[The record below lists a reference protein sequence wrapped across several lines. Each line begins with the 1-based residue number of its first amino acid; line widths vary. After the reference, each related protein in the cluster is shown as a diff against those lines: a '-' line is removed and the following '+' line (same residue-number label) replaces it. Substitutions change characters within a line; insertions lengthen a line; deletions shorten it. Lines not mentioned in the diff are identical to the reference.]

1 MAGHTS
7 DGCTIANTGFSGS
20 LQASNCYV
28 SAPNQASNAGCGIS
42 ASSAQSYGAGFNS
55 AGGGV
60 YATEWTSSAISIW
73 FWPRNAIPGDVS
85 GGNPNPAGWG
95 TPVAKFA
102 GGCDIDAKFKD
113 MQIVWIF
120 LFPFIYL
127 YLFRSLLYT
136 PPPPLIHGKKKKK
149 KKNTIANTIHRSSTL
164 PSAATGPAP
173 SGTRDRAPPEQAL
186 ARISSLIT
194 PVLSVMRTGGSIR
207 LRCIG
212 SDFFFFL
219 FLSDL
224 ILCLLCLLLEVVER
238 KEEEEEVEVVGW
250 SRWMFTSYIL

>member
-1 MAGHTS
+1 MDIIEGVHEQTTNLMAGHTS

-136 PPPPLIHGKKKKK
+136 PPPPLIHGKKKKQLLL
-149 KKNTIANTIHRSSTL
+149 T
-164 PSAATGPAP
+164 PSIDLRHYLLRRLG
-173 SGTRDRAPPEQAL
+173 
-186 ARISSLIT
+186 
-194 PVLSVMRTGGSIR
+194 R
-207 LRCIG
+207 LRLELGIVRLQ
-212 SDFFFFL
+212 SR
-219 FLSDL
+219 
-224 ILCLLCLLLEVVER
+224 LLLGFR
-238 KEEEEEVEVVGW
+238 
-250 SRWMFTSYIL
+250 R

>member
-1 MAGHTS
+1 MDIIEGVHEQTTNLMAGHTS

-149 KKNTIANTIHRSSTL
+149 KLLLI
-164 PSAATGPAP
+164 PSIDLRHYLLRRLG
-173 SGTRDRAPPEQAL
+173 
-186 ARISSLIT
+186 
-194 PVLSVMRTGGSIR
+194 R
-207 LRCIG
+207 LRLELGIVRLQ
-212 SDFFFFL
+212 SR
-219 FLSDL
+219 
-224 ILCLLCLLLEVVER
+224 LLLGFR
-238 KEEEEEVEVVGW
+238 
-250 SRWMFTSYIL
+250 R

>member
-1 MAGHTS
+1 MDIIEGVHEQTTNLMAGHTS

-95 TPVAKFA
+95 TPVAKFT

-120 LFPFIYL
+120 LFFLLFIHIY
-127 YLFRSLLYT
+127 SLHSYT
-136 PPPPLIHGKKKKK
+136 PLPPPLIHGKNIEKKRKERKRKK
-149 KKNTIANTIHRSSTL
+149 QLMLI
-164 PSAATGPAP
+164 PSIDLRHYLLRRLG
-173 SGTRDRAPPEQAL
+173 
-186 ARISSLIT
+186 
-194 PVLSVMRTGGSIR
+194 R
-207 LRCIG
+207 LRLELGIVRLQ
-212 SDFFFFL
+212 SR
-219 FLSDL
+219 
-224 ILCLLCLLLEVVER
+224 LLLGFR
-238 KEEEEEVEVVGW
+238 
-250 SRWMFTSYIL
+250 R